1 MRPKMAIFKEEKWLC
16 RVPKFFRQVQLIEK
30 LRKKCHVGDQP
41 FYVGGDATKNHD
53 FQTGKQRL
61 QGTIFLF
68 PIWPNMADFLFLKRQ
83 KMANFKSLKMIFK
96 SKYHKMHCFLI
107 DISSLLRAAKE

>member
-68 PIWPNMADFLFLKRQ
+68 PMGAMR
-83 KMANFKSLKMIFK
+83 LKMTV
-96 SKYHKMHCFLI
+96 SKQGNSVCRVPMA
-107 DISSLLRAAKE
+107 LRHEF